1 MHEGHNWWCRP
12 LALVVRNDLDVAVS
26 EDGDAGIRGSEVD
39 THCILSRFA
48 RFLRGIFFGL
58 PAAAASSAG
67 AVTLVSS
74 LEDFP
79 ASSVAFARPCW
90 ATLFLPSRVVACV
103 NAALA
108 PE

>member
-58 PAAAASSAG
+58 PGCSSFLSWCRDISVIFRG
-67 AVTLVSS
+67 FPGEFRRLRKTLLGHLVLTVKSW
-74 LEDFP
+74 ECGIF
-79 ASSVAFARPCW
+79 FG
-90 ATLFLPSRVVACV
+90 LP
-103 NAALA
+103 
-108 PE
+108 